1 MALQFVLGSAGSGKS
16 GYVFRKT
23 VKEAQKNLKKN
34 YYVVVPEQFTMQTQR
49 ELVRLQEKNSIMNI
63 DVVSFQRL
71 AYRIFDELG
80 KTNMAVLEETGKNLV
95 LRKVAEERMDD
106 LCVMQGNMKKM
117 GYISEVKSLISELT
131 QYNIDPDT
139 LETFIEEQNMP
150 PAFSYK
156 LQDILTMYRGFRSA
170 ISGMYITAE
179 EVLEAFC
186 DMAEESKLLQDAV
199 LVFDGFTGFTPIQNN
214 VLYRLM
220 GIVSD
225 IYVTVTIDPAE
236 DIYSYHD
243 MQELF
248 AMSKKTVTSLMKM
261 AEEKHFEVTE
271 PVVLKNPKADRFREA
286 PVLRFLEQNLFRT
299 RHHSYEKKDEKE
311 IKEGIE
317 ILSLPNPRRELQYA
331 AEEIAR
337 LVHTG
342 AYRYRDFAIIS
353 GAIEEYGSYVPQ
365 IMEEFGIP
373 FFLDITKNILLH
385 PFLEFVRSLLQVIED
400 NFSEEAMFRYLR
412 CGLSQISEDEIDL
425 LENYVLA
432 AGIRGK
438 KKWEARFI
446 YTTHEVTEEDLEA
459 LNELRIRVMEPFSE
473 LTAVFRKKG
482 ATVRECTTALYQF
495 IVSLQ
500 IEQQLKYEF
509 KDTLFSMI
517 IGWAINSAM
526 ILMAAAILYQG
537 NGHSIDDI
545 HLAGSML
552 TPLLGNAASII
563 FALALLLAGISSSI
577 TAGMAG
583 GTIFSGIF
591 DHPYDIHHKDT
602 KLGVLITMIPATLM
616 ILLIKSP
623 FDGLIYSQM
632 FLAVQLPITIFTQI
646 YLTSSKKV
654 MGKYANSKRLKIIL
668 FMIALIVTFLNIC
681 LFVTGF

>member
-156 LQDILTMYRGFRSA
+156 LQDILIMYRGFRSA

-248 AMSKKTVTSLMKM
+248 AMSKKTVASLMKM

-373 FFLDITKNILLH
+373 FFLDTTKNILLH

-500 IEQQLKYEF
+500 IEQQLKYRENQYKEA
-509 KDTLFSMI
+509 KDLAKAKEYAQIYRIVMDILDKMATLLGDEVMDISEYAKVLEAGFEAAKVGVIPGGYDCVMI
-517 IGWAINSAM
+517 GDIERTRLDDIKVLFIVGVNDGIVPKSDNRGGIISQLEREELAKIIWNW
-526 ILMAAAILYQG
+526 LLQQG
-537 NGHSIDDI
+537 NVF
-545 HLAGSML
+545 L
-552 TPLLGNAASII
+552 
-563 FALALLLAGISSSI
+563 SSVF
-577 TAGMAG
+577 T
-583 GTIFSGIF
+583 F
-591 DHPYDIHHKDT
+591 
-602 KLGVLITMIPATLM
+602 
-616 ILLIKSP
+616 IL
-623 FDGLIYSQM
+623 Q
-632 FLAVQLPITIFTQI
+632 
-646 YLTSSKKV
+646 
-654 MGKYANSKRLKIIL
+654 
-668 FMIALIVTFLNIC
+668 
-681 LFVTGF
+681 